1 MTLVLLAEH
10 DDAVAEMLARYLAR
24 DGLAVRLA
32 ASPELALA
40 CLADTCEKAVAVVDL
55 TMPGLDPRR
64 VRQALLRQA
73 VRVPVIFLV
82 APGPRP
88 RGLNGAGARGWLVR
102 PFAPRQLVAT
112 VRDLMRAEPETREQA
127 DPAAGQHGGND
138 QHGRNGQLQLDSSRR
153 LAIVRGQEVPL
164 TRTEFAMLAT
174 MLASPGRPKGRGQ
187 LLAAA
192 GRTGSDRAAD
202 VHIAAL
208 RAKIGLPDLI
218 RTVRGAGYALT
229 EPAEA
234 SLSWA
239 AAPVV
244 TENEGPVAG
253 APRTPG

>member
-1 MTLVLLAEH
+1 MTPVLLAEH
-10 DDAVAEMLARYLAR
+10 DDAVAEMLVRYLAR

-40 CLADTCEKAVAVVDL
+40 CLADTCENAVAVVDL

-73 VRVPVIFLV
+73 VRIPVIFLV

-112 VRDLMRAEPETREQA
+112 VRDLVRAEPGTQEQPG
-127 DPAAGQHGGND
+127 PAFG
-138 QHGRNGQLQLDSSRR
+138 QHGRNGLLQLEPSRR

-174 MLASPGRPKGRGQ
+174 MLASPGRPKTRGQ

-208 RAKIGLPDLI
+208 RAKIRLPGLI

-229 EPAEA
+229 ALTEPAVPA
-234 SLSWA
+234 QPPTA
-239 AAPVV
+239 H
-244 TENEGPVAG
+244 NQRGGPA
-253 APRTPG
+253 

>member
-1 MTLVLLAEH
+1 MTPVLLAEH

-64 VRQALLRQA
+64 VRHALLRQA

-112 VRDLMRAEPETREQA
+112 VRDLMRAEPGTREQA
-127 DPAAGQHGGND
+127 APPAGQHERNGE
-138 QHGRNGQLQLDSSRR
+138 HGRNGPLQLDPSRR
-153 LAIVRGQEVPL
+153 LAIVRGEEVPL
-164 TRTEFAMLAT
+164 TRTEFAMLAM

-208 RAKIGLPDLI
+208 RAKIGVPGLI

-229 EPAEA
+229 EPAVPA
-234 SLSWA
+234 Q
-239 AAPVV
+239 PPTVH
-244 TENEGPVAG
+244 NQRGGPA
-253 APRTPG
+253 

>member
-1 MTLVLLAEH
+1 MTPVLLAEH

-64 VRQALLRQA
+64 VRHALLRQA

-112 VRDLMRAEPETREQA
+112 VRDLMRAEPGTREQA
-127 DPAAGQHGGND
+127 DPAAGQHERNGE
-138 QHGRNGQLQLDSSRR
+138 HGRNGPLQLDPSRR
-153 LAIVRGQEVPL
+153 LAIVRGEEVPL
-164 TRTEFAMLAT
+164 TRTEFAMLAM

-208 RAKIGLPDLI
+208 RAKIGVPGLI

-229 EPAEA
+229 EPAVPA
-234 SLSWA
+234 Q
-239 AAPVV
+239 PPTVH
-244 TENEGPVAG
+244 NQRGGPA
-253 APRTPG
+253 